1 MQKTTTYREQS
12 RMFMTQAYEE
22 LEKGD
27 LAQASEKGWGASA
40 QMVKANAQKRG
51 WDHFTHR
58 DLIRAVDRL
67 TEQTDDLGLA
77 TLFGSAGFLHV
88 NFYENG
94 FSARAI
100 EATLRRVERFVEKAE
115 RLLHSAH

>member
-1 MQKTTTYREQS
+1 MQKTTTYGDHS
-12 RMFMTQAYEE
+12 RTFVAQAYEE
-22 LEKGD
+22 LDRDD
-27 LAQASEKGWGASA
+27 LAQVAEKGWGAAA
-40 QMVKANAQKRG
+40 QIVKANAQKRG

-58 DLIRAVDRL
+58 ELFLVVDRL
-67 TEQTDDLGLA
+67 TEETGDSELA
-77 TLFGSAGFLHV
+77 TLFGSAGFLHK

-115 RLLHSAH
+115 RFLD

>member
-1 MQKTTTYREQS
+1 MA
-12 RMFMTQAYEE
+12 QAYEE
-22 LEKGD
+22 LDKGD

-40 QMVKANAQKRG
+40 QMVKANAQERG

-58 DLIRAVDRL
+58 DLIRVVDRL
-67 TEQTDDLGLA
+67 TEQTGDSELA

-88 NFYENG
+88 NFYEKG

-115 RLLHSAH
+115 RRLH